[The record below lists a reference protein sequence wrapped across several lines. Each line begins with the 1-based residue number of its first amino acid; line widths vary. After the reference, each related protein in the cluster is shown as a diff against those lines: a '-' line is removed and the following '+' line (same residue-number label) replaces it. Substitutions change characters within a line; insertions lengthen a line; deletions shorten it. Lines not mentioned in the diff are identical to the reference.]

1 MVIPSRRFRSK
12 DMVIADPNKKKKS
25 LNNGNNA
32 TKVSAELSQSP
43 PKHKPN
49 SLDFKNKLK
58 DKHNYN
64 RRCVIYLLNGIKLQG
79 RFCGSDD
86 EIIIL
91 ESLDRENRQLVYQD
105 TIAVLQFENENEN

>member
-1 MVIPSRRFRSK
+1 MVIPARRFRSK
-12 DMVIADPNKKKKS
+12 DMVTADPNENKKS
-25 LNNGNNA
+25 FNNRNNA
-32 TKVSAELSQSP
+32 TEISAEPSQSP

-64 RRCVIYLLNGIKLQG
+64 QGCVIYLLNGIKLQG
-79 RFCGSDD
+79 RFCGFDD

-91 ESLDRENRQLVYQD
+91 ESLDRENRQRVYQD
-105 TIAVLQFENENEN
+105 TIAALQFENEY